1 MGLLDLPAPVFAGV
15 DSLLSGL
22 APPTLRLAIW
32 GVIAAVLSMGVY
44 WLVSPQ
50 TRIAQARADALA
62 ARRALDAYDGEFAE
76 AWPLMGR
83 VLRTALRQLGL
94 VTSPAVIGSLPV
106 LALLAWLST
115 TYGHAFPAAGAGIPV
130 RTAPA
135 AADARVETVR
145 ADGNS
150 AARAGPEVLVLDNS
164 GNVVERF
171 LLSAPVPTIHKRQ
184 WWNALIGN
192 PIGYLSDNS
201 PLEWIELGLPQQ
213 EYLPLG
219 PSWLRAWYVVFF
231 GVLLAASLAIK
242 VAARIE

>member
-1 MGLLDLPAPVFAGV
+1 VGLLDLPAPLFAAL
-15 DSLLSGL
+15 DDLLSGL
-22 APPTLRLAIW
+22 APPTLRLALW
-32 GVIAAVLSMGVY
+32 GVIAAALSMGAY
-44 WLVSPQ
+44 WLLSPQ
-50 TRIAQARADALA
+50 QRIAEAKADALA

-94 VTSPAVIGSLPV
+94 VTSPAVLGSLPV

-115 TYGHAFPAAGAGIPV
+115 TYGHAFPPDGADIPVRTTPAAGDVQVQPVEADAAAGAGRQI
-130 RTAPA
+130 
-135 AADARVETVR
+135 
-145 ADGNS
+145 
-150 AARAGPEVLVLDNS
+150 LVLDAR

-192 PIGYLSDNS
+192 PIGYLPDGG
-201 PLEWIELGLPQQ
+201 PLEWIELGLPQR

-219 PSWLRAWYVVFF
+219 PAWLRAWYVVFF

-242 VAARIE
+242 AAARIE

>member
-1 MGLLDLPAPVFAGV
+1 MGLLDLPAPLFAGL

-22 APPTLRLAIW
+22 APPTLRLALW
-32 GVIAAVLSMGVY
+32 GVIAAVVSMGAY
-44 WLVSPQ
+44 WLLSPQ
-50 TRIAQARADALA
+50 TRIARAKADALA
-62 ARRALDAYDGEFAE
+62 ARRELDAYDGEFAA

-115 TYGHAFPAAGAGIPV
+115 TYGHAFPADGAAIPV
-130 RTAPA
+130 RTTPQAGAAQVQMVQAEA
-135 AADARVETVR
+135 AAE
-145 ADGNS
+145 
-150 AARAGPEVLVLDNS
+150 AGHQVLVLDEA

-171 LLSAPVPTIHKRQ
+171 LLSAPVPMIHKRQ
-184 WWNALIGN
+184 WWNVVIGN
-192 PIGYLSDNS
+192 PIGYLPDSS
-201 PLEWIELGLPQQ
+201 PLEWIELGLPQR

-219 PSWLRAWYVVFF
+219 PSWLRAWYVVFL

>member
-1 MGLLDLPAPVFAGV
+1 VGLLDLPAPLFAGL

-22 APPTLRLAIW
+22 APPTLRLALW
-32 GVIAAVLSMGVY
+32 AVIAAALSMGAY
-44 WLVSPQ
+44 WLLSPQ
-50 TRIAQARADALA
+50 TRIARAKADALS
-62 ARRALDAYDGEFAE
+62 ARRALDAYDGEFAQ

-94 VTSPAVIGSLPV
+94 VTSPAVLGSLPV

-115 TYGHAFPAAGAGIPV
+115 TYGHAFPADGTDIPV
-130 RTAPA
+130 RTVPQAAEARVQAAQAETPA
-135 AADARVETVR
+135 AADLGRQVV
-145 ADGNS
+145 
-150 AARAGPEVLVLDNS
+150 VLDET

-171 LLSAPVPTIHKRQ
+171 PLSAPVPTIHKRQ

-192 PIGYLSDNS
+192 PIGYLPDSS
-201 PLEWIELGLPQQ
+201 RLEWIELGLPQR

-219 PSWLRAWYVVFF
+219 PSWLRAWYGVFF